1 MDKNSE
7 EEIYKFARRIVAG
20 EELDSPEDMQ
30 FYLNNKEEIESILT
44 EWSNK
49 N

>member
-1 MDKNSE
+1 MDKE
-7 EEIYKFARRIVAG
+7 LKEEIDKFARRIVCG

-30 FYLNNKEEIESILT
+30 FYLNYKEEIETVLK
-44 EWSNK
+44 EWSNL